1 MIRKLRENKVF
12 MILLFLGLFSF
23 AYGLFSNYRE
33 LWLDANGLSTISIS
47 RIITISSIV
56 TGLSLLFFSLKVST
70 KKLRMG
76 ILVAALGTMI
86 TSTVL
91 SLLDGTNELFL
102 IKFFSLFDMAFYE
115 LVFSAIYPLILN
127 IRKDD
132 ELYTKKDVVD
142 SITEKLGIFLVTFML
157 GRSIGNIAV
166 DYNTCLI
173 GSIIFMFLGFIV
185 LLFTDVEGK
194 DTKTVS
200 FKEMF
205 QYINKN
211 KSIYAYVAVS
221 FTSGVA
227 WSTIL
232 GLKMLTLTD
241 IIGVSTKVASYI
253 ILITGILT
261 NILAMAIVKKFKS
274 KNDYVNIFFKYGFR
288 VLLYLLL
295 FITNDKL
302 VLFLTMLYLLLTDM
316 PFGFVLGGY
325 FSNNMEEK
333 YILMFTVLKYC
344 INLLGNGL
352 GAFLCG
358 ITFHMEVKYIGL
370 TAFVFGTICYILSN
384 ILVKKKREG
393 VFKST

>member
-1 MIRKLRENKVF
+1 
-12 MILLFLGLFSF
+12 
-23 AYGLFSNYRE
+23 
-33 LWLDANGLSTISIS
+33 
-47 RIITISSIV
+47 
-56 TGLSLLFFSLKVST
+56 
-70 KKLRMG
+70 
-76 ILVAALGTMI
+76 
-86 TSTVL
+86 
-91 SLLDGTNELFL
+91 
-102 IKFFSLFDMAFYE
+102 MAFYE
-115 LVFSAIYPLILN
+115 LVFSAIYPLMLN

-132 ELYTKKDVVD
+132 ELYTKKEVID

-157 GRSIGNIAV
+157 GRSIGNIVV

-185 LLFTDVEGK
+185 LLLTEVEGK

-200 FKEMF
+200 LKEMF
-205 QYINKN
+205 SYISKK
-211 KSIYAYVAVS
+211 KSIYAYLVMS
-221 FTSGVA
+221 FSGGVA

-241 IIGVSTKVASYI
+241 IVGTSTKVASYI
-253 ILITGILT
+253 ILVTGILT

-288 VLLYLLL
+288 ILLYLLL
-295 FITNDKL
+295 FITNSKL

-344 INLLGNGL
+344 INLLGNGI

-358 ITFHMEVKYIGL
+358 ITFNMEVKYIGL

-384 ILVKKKREG
+384 VLVKRKREG
-393 VFKST
+393 LFKEA